1 MTPCSA
7 ESLAC
12 RWCVSTLANG
22 IQLMK
27 WLTTVTQ
34 QVKGFL
40 YMPFTKLP
48 YNSVSK
54 RQGE

>member
-1 MTPCSA
+1 M
-7 ESLAC
+7 
-12 RWCVSTLANG
+12 N
-22 IQLMK
+22 
-27 WLTTVTQ
+27 WLITVTQ
-34 QVKGFL
+34 QTKGFL